1 MPPCHAGRHPQEAYM
16 VLHCVLLAV
25 LAYPVAEEPLL
36 VLCVIQGLSHRLRCR
51 SLAWSAV
58 MNCNIETGYDLQQGA
73 VTDTSTCIEESPGR
87 GILFSPK
94 TPVGTIYSAP
104 IWLDNGR
111 AMLVE
116 AYNMP
121 ADKHIFVN
129 RVVLSASCP
138 TDRSV
143 GCNCDP
149 LMMQQAYGSPGVI
162 TFRARMKLGNSFDW
176 KLTAE
181 KPQLLIAVPGC
192 YYEFE
197 LEDPD
202 MLGDLEVE
210 YKFIDATK
218 LPNLP
223 ACYYAGVS
231 A

>member
-1 MPPCHAGRHPQEAYM
+1 MPPRHAGRHPQEAYM

-36 VLCVIQGLSHRLRCR
+36 VLCVIQGSYHRLRCR

-104 IWLDNGR
+104 IWLDYGR

-121 ADKHIFVN
+121 VDKHIFVN

-181 KPQLLIAVPGC
+181 KPQLFIAVPGC

>member
-1 MPPCHAGRHPQEAYM
+1 MPSRHAGRHPQEAYM
-16 VLHCVLLAV
+16 VLHGVLLAV

-36 VLCVIQGLSHRLRCR
+36 VLCVIQGSYHRLRCR

-58 MNCNIETGYDLQQGA
+58 MICNIETGYDLQQGA
-73 VTDTSTCIEESPGR
+73 VTDTSTCMEDSPGR

-104 IWLDNGR
+104 VWLDNGR
-111 AMLVE
+111 SMLVE

-129 RVVLSASCP
+129 RVVLSANCP
-138 TDRSV
+138 SAKSV

-149 LMMQQAYGSPGVI
+149 LMMQQAYGSPGGI
-162 TFRARMKLGNSFDW
+162 MFRARMKLGNSFDW

>member
-1 MPPCHAGRHPQEAYM
+1 
-16 VLHCVLLAV
+16 
-25 LAYPVAEEPLL
+25 
-36 VLCVIQGLSHRLRCR
+36 
-51 SLAWSAV
+51 

-138 TDRSV
+138 TDRSA

-149 LMMQQAYGSPGVI
+149 LMMQQAYGSLRSHHVPCPNE
-162 TFRARMKLGNSFDW
+162 AW
-176 KLTAE
+176 Q
-181 KPQLLIAVPGC
+181 QL
-192 YYEFE
+192 
-197 LEDPD
+197 
-202 MLGDLEVE
+202 
-210 YKFIDATK
+210 
-218 LPNLP
+218 
-223 ACYYAGVS
+223 
-231 A
+231 

>member
-1 MPPCHAGRHPQEAYM
+1 
-16 VLHCVLLAV
+16 
-25 LAYPVAEEPLL
+25 
-36 VLCVIQGLSHRLRCR
+36 
-51 SLAWSAV
+51 

-121 ADKHIFVN
+121 VDKHIFVN

-149 LMMQQAYGSPGVI
+149 LMMQQAYASPGVI

>member
-1 MPPCHAGRHPQEAYM
+1 M
-16 VLHCVLLAV
+16 VLHRVLLAV

-36 VLCVIQGLSHRLRCR
+36 VLCVIQGSYHRLRCR

-104 IWLDNGR
+104 IWLDYGR

-181 KPQLLIAVPGC
+181 KPQLFIAVPGC

>member
-1 MPPCHAGRHPQEAYM
+1 
-16 VLHCVLLAV
+16 
-25 LAYPVAEEPLL
+25 
-36 VLCVIQGLSHRLRCR
+36 
-51 SLAWSAV
+51 
-58 MNCNIETGYDLQQGA
+58 
-73 VTDTSTCIEESPGR
+73 
-87 GILFSPK
+87 
-94 TPVGTIYSAP
+94 
-104 IWLDNGR
+104 
-111 AMLVE
+111 
-116 AYNMP
+116 MP

-129 RVVLSASCP
+129 RVVLSANCP
-138 TDRSV
+138 SAKSM

-149 LMMQQAYGSPGVI
+149 LMVQQAYSSPGVI
-162 TFRARMKLGNSFDW
+162 MFRARMKLGNSFDW

>member
-1 MPPCHAGRHPQEAYM
+1 M
-16 VLHCVLLAV
+16 VLHGVLLAV

-36 VLCVIQGLSHRLRCR
+36 VLCVIQGSYHRLRRR

-94 TPVGTIYSAP
+94 TPVGTVYSAP

-138 TDRSV
+138 TDRSA

-149 LMMQQAYGSPGVI
+149 LMMQ
-162 TFRARMKLGNSFDW
+162 
-176 KLTAE
+176 
-181 KPQLLIAVPGC
+181 
-192 YYEFE
+192 
-197 LEDPD
+197 
-202 MLGDLEVE
+202 
-210 YKFIDATK
+210 
-218 LPNLP
+218 
-223 ACYYAGVS
+223 
-231 A
+231 

>member
-1 MPPCHAGRHPQEAYM
+1 MPPRHAGRHPQEAYM
-16 VLHCVLLAV
+16 VLHGVLLAV

-36 VLCVIQGLSHRLRCR
+36 VLCVIQGSYHRLRCR

-181 KPQLLIAVPGC
+181 KPQLFIAVPGC

>member
-1 MPPCHAGRHPQEAYM
+1 
-16 VLHCVLLAV
+16 
-25 LAYPVAEEPLL
+25 
-36 VLCVIQGLSHRLRCR
+36 
-51 SLAWSAV
+51 
-58 MNCNIETGYDLQQGA
+58 MNCDIETGYDLQQGA
-73 VTDTSTCIEESPGR
+73 VTDTSVCMEDSPGR

-104 IWLDNGR
+104 VWLDNGR
-111 AMLVE
+111 SMLVE

-121 ADKHIFVN
+121 VDKHIFVN
-129 RVVLSASCP
+129 RVVLSANCP
-138 TDRSV
+138 TDKSV

>member
-1 MPPCHAGRHPQEAYM
+1 
-16 VLHCVLLAV
+16 
-25 LAYPVAEEPLL
+25 
-36 VLCVIQGLSHRLRCR
+36 
-51 SLAWSAV
+51 

-104 IWLDNGR
+104 IWLDYGR

-129 RVVLSASCP
+129 RVVLSANCP
-138 TDRSV
+138 TDRSA

-149 LMMQQAYGSPGVI
+149 LMMQQAYASPGVI